1 MNNGAGVAVQTAEM
15 SPVERIR
22 ALFDAYAPAHAS
34 PWIRRFRRQAMRRF
48 EETGF
53 PTIRQEAWKYTDVRR
68 IAETG
73 FTLGEA
79 RQPQEHLLSAGA
91 IEEMDCHRMV
101 FVNGLFNASLSR
113 LDNLPAGVRVASLA
127 GLLETEAPVV
137 QPYLPPASET
147 AGFAALNAAFM
158 RDGACVIVDAGIQ
171 MERPIHLYFISD
183 DDGASALAPLMNP
196 VVIGAG
202 GKATVIESYVGED
215 NASGLTLSETRI
227 DLAAG
232 ASIAHYRLQRQG
244 AHAFHVGN
252 VCCRQKEG
260 SRFASYAVALGASL
274 ARTDIH
280 ARLAGKGASCTLTG
294 MYLTSGRQH
303 VDYHTR
309 IDHEAP
315 DCTSEEY
322 YRGVLSGRSHAVFN
336 GRVIVHE
343 GADGTDARQSNG
355 NLLLSRHAEVDT
367 KPELEIYAD
376 DVKCAHGAT
385 VGQIDLEQLFYLRS
399 RGLDEASA
407 RNVLTYAF
415 ADGALA
421 RMGLAVVR
429 RHLERAA
436 LKHLPQG
443 DELEALV

>member
-1 MNNGAGVAVQTAEM
+1 MNGAGVAVQAVEV
-15 SPVERIR
+15 SPVERMR
-22 ALFDAYAPAHAS
+22 VLFDAHAQAHAA
-34 PWIRRFRRQAMRRF
+34 PWIRCFRRQAMRRF

-68 IAETG
+68 IAETD

-79 RQPQEHLLSAGA
+79 RRPNERLLSAGT
-91 IEEMDCHRMV
+91 IEGLDCHRMV

-113 LDNLPAGVRVASLA
+113 LDDLPAGARVASLA
-127 GLLETEAPVV
+127 ELLESEAPVV
-137 QPYLPPASET
+137 QPHLSPADET
-147 AGFAALNAAFM
+147 AGFTALNAAFM
-158 RDGACVIVDAGIQ
+158 RDGACIIVDAGVQ
-171 MERPIHLYFISD
+171 LERPVHLYFISD
-183 DDGASALAPLMNP
+183 DDGASALATLMNP

-202 GKATVIESYVGED
+202 GKATVIETYVGED
-215 NASGLTLSETRI
+215 NASGLTLAETRI
-227 DLAAG
+227 ELGAG
-232 ASIAHYRLQRQG
+232 ASMAHYRLQRQG

-252 VCCRQKEG
+252 IHCRQGEG
-260 SRFASYAVALGASL
+260 SRFDSYAVALGASL

-294 MYLTSGRQH
+294 LYLTSGRQH

-309 IDHEAP
+309 IDHEAL

-399 RGLDEASA
+399 RGLEEASA

-415 ADGALA
+415 ADSALA
-421 RMGLAVVR
+421 RMDLAALR
-429 RHLERAA
+429 HHLERAA
-436 LKHLPQG
+436 LKYMPQG